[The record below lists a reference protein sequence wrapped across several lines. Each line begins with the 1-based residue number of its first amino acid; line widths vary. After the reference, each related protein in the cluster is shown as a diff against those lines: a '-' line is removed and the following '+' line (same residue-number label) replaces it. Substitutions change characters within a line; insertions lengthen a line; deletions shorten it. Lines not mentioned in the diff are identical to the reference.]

1 MRYATSDGTATAGA
15 DYVAASGALRFGPGQ
30 RSRTVSV
37 RVLDDAHDEGAETM
51 TLRLSAPYGAAI
63 ADGTATGT
71 IDNTDAMPAAWLA
84 RFGRTVSTQVV
95 EAVEARIA
103 GDAGGSR
110 HPEAVGGFQGRQQ
123 PAFVQPLMAGLESV
137 VVPDHLYQHR
147 IEGVAVSA
155 SVPALVE
162 NRCDLAI
169 GVVVQQPVDLGND
182 LVTGL
187 VDLTRE
193 WTRFPGE
200 LSGRA
205 AAQPHPQ
212 APRGL
217 GQGTGF
223 EADRGDPVRQLA
235 HERNQRFRCAG
246 DPRLRHDLALLAE
259 NADCRACQRYIQPDK
274 NIHVVCMDASRNAR
288 IDLGVTGRQIAVL
301 YPAFGAGL
309 SARWP

>member
-1 MRYATSDGTATAGA
+1 MQKPGLAPSVY
-15 DYVAASGALRFGPGQ
+15 RFVG
-30 RSRTVSV
+30 
-37 RVLDDAHDEGAETM
+37 
-51 TLRLSAPYGAAI
+51 
-63 ADGTATGT
+63 
-71 IDNTDAMPAAWLA
+71 
-84 RFGRTVSTQVV
+84 
-95 EAVEARIA
+95 
-103 GDAGGSR
+103 

-187 VDLTRE
+187 MDLTRE

-205 AAQPHPQ
+205 AAQPHPEEL
-212 APRGL
+212 PL
-217 GQGTGF
+217 
-223 EADRGDPVRQLA
+223 
-235 HERNQRFRCAG
+235 
-246 DPRLRHDLALLAE
+246 
-259 NADCRACQRYIQPDK
+259 
-274 NIHVVCMDASRNAR
+274 DASK
-288 IDLGVTGRQIAVL
+288 GC
-301 YPAFGAGL
+301 
-309 SARWP
+309 S